1 MLYKLKIKRVL
12 AFTLLIR
19 LFGCSKELDQL
30 PESAVSP
37 DQISASNI
45 EFFLNGL
52 YRESLPARDNYV
64 FNDTRGG
71 NYTWTALSGSNSAYG
86 MVITGNNVDD
96 RLSYSSSIWNHAY

>member
-1 MLYKLKIKRVL
+1 MLYKLKIKQVL
-12 AFTLLIR
+12 AFTLLIG

-52 YRESLPARDNYV
+52 YRE
-64 FNDTRGG
+64 
-71 NYTWTALSGSNSAYG
+71 
-86 MVITGNNVDD
+86 
-96 RLSYSSSIWNHAY
+96 